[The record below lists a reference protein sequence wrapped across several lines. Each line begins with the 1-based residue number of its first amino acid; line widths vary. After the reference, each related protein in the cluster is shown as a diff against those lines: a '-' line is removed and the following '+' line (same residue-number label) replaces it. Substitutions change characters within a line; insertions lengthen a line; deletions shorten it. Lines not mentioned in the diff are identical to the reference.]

1 MKGIKFYL
9 FSAIMA
15 LAVIFFSANIFLK
28 FYFNQF
34 LYETPNLTGKGVRE
48 AEILI
53 DEGRFKVTEMG
64 EDFSAL
70 PKGKIYAQLPKA
82 GSVIKR
88 GRIIKVWTSKG
99 EDRINLPDLS
109 KFTLDE
115 ARAEVEKL
123 GLTIKNISYTS
134 KSNVPFHQVIT
145 TTPQRGSLV
154 YRNQQVSLLVNTK
167 TTGAMVRVPDI
178 IGMDLGSVERRLKSQ
193 KLLLGNVSYIEN
205 YDLQG
210 GVVVDMSV
218 QPGESVPEG
227 TVIDVTIN
235 R

>member
-9 FSAIMA
+9 FSGLMTLAI
-15 LAVIFFSANIFLK
+15 IFFSANIFLK
-28 FYFNQF
+28 FYFNQL
-34 LYETPNLTGKGVRE
+34 LYETPDLTSKGVRE

-53 DEGRFKVTEMG
+53 DEGRFKVLEMG
-64 EDFSAL
+64 EDFSEF
-70 PKGKIYAQLPKA
+70 PKGKIYAQLPKP

-88 GRIIKVWTSKG
+88 GRVIKVWTSKG

-109 KFTLDE
+109 RFTLDQ

-134 KSNVPFHQVIT
+134 RNNLPFHQVIA
-145 TTPQRGSLV
+145 TTPQRGSMV

-167 TTGAMVRVPDI
+167 TTGEMVRVPDI

-218 QPGESVPEG
+218 QPGDSVPEG

-235 R
+235 K